1 MKREQVVD
9 YLNILEQNERK
20 ILRDLGVKFG
30 RYHVFLHR
38 LIKPE
43 AVSLRTLLWKN
54 FHQKYFELNPPKF
67 GLNFIEDKKLKS
79 KNFMLLCGFENFDK
93 YFVRIDILERL
104 FLQIINT
111 NKAIKDSNREIKLI
125 PEMLNLLGCNKENFI
140 SLIQRMNYKTFEKND
155 ELYFKYIPKK
165 NKSKKFNKNN
175 QLNDNPFKIL
185 KNINFT

>member
-1 MKREQVVD
+1 M
-9 YLNILEQNERK
+9 L
-20 ILRDLGVKFG
+20 
-30 RYHVFLHR
+30 
-38 LIKPE
+38 KPE
-43 AVSLRTLLWKN
+43 AVQLRVLLWKN

-155 ELYFKYIPKK
+155 EFVSFKLLRSIKLLRVK
-165 NKSKKFNKNN
+165 
-175 QLNDNPFKIL
+175 LIL
-185 KNINFT
+185 SLSHFSR